1 MQWVCIILHV
11 FIDLI
16 YDEINKPKKN
26 CLVGVFLI
34 FINLNY
40 QNMWFRLR
48 KISISE
54 CSIIVA
60 PGNLNFDNITYD
72 RLRQLMSR

>member
-1 MQWVCIILHV
+1 MQRVCIILHL
-11 FIDLI
+11 FINLI
-16 YDEINKPKKN
+16 YNEMNKPKKN
-26 CLVGVFLI
+26 YLVGVFLI
-34 FINLNY
+34 FINLDY

-60 PGNLNFDNITYD
+60 PGNLPFDNITYD
-72 RLRQLMSR
+72 RLTQLMSQ